1 MSFSQIASEFQILET
16 GLYPTR
22 MEFQYSLLF
31 KTVLSNKH
39 KEFPLSLYKVQ
50 YDIHYNNAILRVSVS
65 EISVVVGAQYE

>member
-1 MSFSQIASEFQILET
+1 
-16 GLYPTR
+16 

-31 KTVLSNKH
+31 KTVRNKH